1 MSEFKIASRYA
12 TALFI
17 KAMEEKAIDAVVA
30 DILVIQQ
37 ACKES
42 DDLIVFLNSP
52 MLKKAVK
59 KEGLAKIFVSCS
71 ELTKQLLNLMAEKNR
86 EAFIPSMTEAFVR
99 LYNVHMGIT
108 TAVVTSAVQ
117 LTDAALEAVKKYVAH
132 TSGANNVIL
141 TQSIDPTVIGGLNIV
156 FDGKIYDATLSNQIL
171 KLKKDLQI
179 A

>member
-1 MSEFKIASRYA
+1 
-12 TALFI
+12 
-17 KAMEEKAIDAVVA
+17 
-30 DILVIQQ
+30 
-37 ACKES
+37 
-42 DDLIVFLNSP
+42 
-52 MLKKAVK
+52 
-59 KEGLAKIFVSCS
+59 
-71 ELTKQLLNLMAEKNR
+71 MAEKNR

-117 LTDAALEAVKKYVAH
+117 LKDSALSAIKKYVAQ
-132 TSGANNVIL
+132 TSGANDVVL

>member
-12 TALFI
+12 TALFT

-30 DILVIQQ
+30 DVLVIQL

-59 KEGLAKIFVSCS
+59 KDGLAKIFASCS
-71 ELTKQLLNLMAEKNR
+71 DLTKQLLNLMAEKNR
-86 EAFIPSMTEAFVR
+86 ESFIPTMTEAFVG
-99 LYNVHMGIT
+99 LYNAQMGIM
-108 TAVVTSAVQ
+108 TAVVTSAIE
-117 LTDAALEAVKKYVAH
+117 LSDAALDAVKKYVAQ
-132 TSGANNVIL
+132 TSGANNVVL
-141 TQSIDPTVIGGLNIV
+141 TQTIDPIVIGGLNIV

>member
-12 TALFI
+12 TALFT
-17 KAMEEKAIDAVVA
+17 KAMEEKAIDAVMA

-37 ACKES
+37 ACEES

-59 KEGLAKIFVSCS
+59 KDGLAKIFVSCS
-71 ELTKQLLNLMAEKNR
+71 DLSKQLLNLMAEKNR

-117 LTDAALEAVKKYVAH
+117 LKDSALYAIKKYVAQ
-132 TSGANNVIL
+132 T
-141 TQSIDPTVIGGLNIV
+141 
-156 FDGKIYDATLSNQIL
+156 
-171 KLKKDLQI
+171 
-179 A
+179 

>member
-12 TALFI
+12 TALFT

-71 ELTKQLLNLMAEKNR
+71 DLTKQLLNLMAEKNR
-86 EAFIPSMTEAFVR
+86 ESFIPAMTQAFISLFNA
-99 LYNVHMGIT
+99 HKGIT

-117 LTDAALEAVKKYVAH
+117 LSDSALSAIKKYVAR
-132 TSGANNVIL
+132 TSGANDVLL
-141 TQSIDPTVIGGLNIV
+141 TQSIDPIVIGGMNIV

>member
-12 TALFI
+12 TALFS
-17 KAMEEKAIDAVVA
+17 KAMDDKAIEAVMA
-30 DILVIQQ
+30 DILVVQQ

-52 MLKKAVK
+52 MLKKSVK
-59 KEGLAKIFVSCS
+59 QSGLAKIFTSCS
-71 ELTKQLLNLMAEKNR
+71 DLTKQLLHLMAEKNR
-86 EAFIPSMTEAFVR
+86 EAFIPAMTESFIG
-99 LYNVHMGIT
+99 LYNDHMGIT

-117 LTDAALEAVKKYVAH
+117 LSDVALESVKKYVAQ
-132 TSGANNVIL
+132 TSGANSVLL
-141 TQSIDPTVIGGLNIV
+141 TQSIDPTVIGGLNIL